1 MMTGLDYAQTII
13 CGLGA
18 VGCLLAMVL
27 RPDLPKIVLL
37 LMFLPLSTIAV
48 VGGIQIVGGEE
59 YALSQGTRDALAL
72 VRLLALGAAVIW
84 AFRS

>member
-1 MMTGLDYAQTII
+1 MLTWLDYAQTII
-13 CGLGA
+13 CALGA
-18 VGCLLAMVL
+18 IGCLWALLL

-37 LMFLPLSTIAV
+37 LMFLPLSTIAA
-48 VGGIQIVGGEE
+48 VGVIHIVGGES

-72 VRLLALGAAVIW
+72 IRLLALGSAIVW